1 MVHTATHRTATVL
14 LTLVT
19 MVTLAVA
26 LDVALAGP
34 AAAFITEPQASD
46 HSDEAPTDHQDA
58 SVQTSQESGRGGGF
72 IDDASQQ
79 APAPS
84 GDASPPTGGVDAG
97 LGGTASSSGLG
108 APHAVAA
115 MLLAVAV
122 GGHVRYGRRA
132 WSAQR

>member
-19 MVTLAVA
+19 MATLA
-26 LDVALAGP
+26 VALAGP
-34 AAAFITEPQASD
+34 AAAFITEPEASD

-97 LGGTASSSGLG
+97 LGGMASSSSLG
-108 APHAVAA
+108 APHALAA